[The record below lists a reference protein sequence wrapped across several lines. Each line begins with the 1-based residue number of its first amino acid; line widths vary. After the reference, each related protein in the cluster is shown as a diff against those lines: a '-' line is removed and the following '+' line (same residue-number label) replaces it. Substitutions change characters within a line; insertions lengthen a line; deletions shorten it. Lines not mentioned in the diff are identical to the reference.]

1 MEKCISSP
9 FSQPVP
15 LKTGFF
21 GSVRSKFFQSISF
34 IKQLSRNFPKF
45 IRILCCKQ
53 KSSGFSPRAHKK
65 IPLQSAFFYSIKS
78 NINKFINIFNKTALY
93 AIFLICPE
101 THSREIPVSLEET
114 LTLSGSSRILSR
126 IQEGKKE
133 VTKLIMREKWR
144 EYLPKAGINYFSI
157 RNLNQNQN
165 DSLYQDIRVSLN
177 QLIYDGG
184 ENFRAVETAKLN
196 ELLNE
201 QDFRMN
207 LFKNRLDVRRV
218 YIRAIVGSAR
228 LFTAEKSRERSDK
241 LKTDILNE
249 YRNGLRTKIEVLDAE
264 SKFRASELALQ
275 KSRSDYRLSVFE
287 LQNQTGISESIVP
300 SERLFWDY
308 VFLSPTEGRRRSEI
322 FSMKDRPDL
331 KKADAALMKAKLEK
345 ENAENYWKPKFYIGG
360 YAGKN
365 SNDGTLPKHETYGLN
380 FSLVLPFGS
389 SSSQTNGNFG
399 VQKDG
404 TGIQRIPNYGPQFV
418 GQGENSFFNSNL
430 GLFENF
436 THSRKILEGEIQMQE
451 IQLQKSILEK
461 QLETEKERL
470 SLKLDDVFSSV
481 RTANSRLAL
490 QFEILRVTSLKMK
503 NGQARKLELMNAE
516 SEFLKSADELAEA
529 LGEYLKTAF
538 EFQAVLGID
547 APCFFADIH
556 KDGSNILLKKMID
569 GSGRLLLEN
578 KDILNDLSVN
588 IK

>member
-1 MEKCISSP
+1 MNRLIYFALNS
-9 FSQPVP
+9 
-15 LKTGFF
+15 LK
-21 GSVRSKFFQSISF
+21 RHIMIF
-34 IKQLSRNFPKF
+34 ILF
-45 IRILCCKQ
+45 IIIYPDC
-53 KSSGFSPRAHKK
+53 SD
-65 IPLQSAFFYSIKS
+65 I
-78 NINKFINIFNKTALY
+78 Y
-93 AIFLICPE
+93 AK
-101 THSREIPVSLEET
+101 EIPVSLEET
-114 LTLSGSSRILSR
+114 LILSGSGRILSR
-126 IQEGKKE
+126 IQEGRKE
-133 VTKLIMREKWR
+133 VTRLILKEKWR
-144 EYLPKAGINYFSI
+144 EYLPKAGVNYFSI

-165 DSLYQDIRVSLN
+165 DSLYQDIRISLN
-177 QLIYDGG
+177 QLVYDGG

-196 ELLNE
+196 DLLNE

-207 LFKNRLDVRRV
+207 LFKNRLDVRRI
-218 YIRAIVGSAR
+218 YIRAIVASAR

-249 YRNGLRTKIEVLDAE
+249 YKNGLRTKIEILDAE

-275 KSRSDYRLSVFE
+275 KSTSDYRLSIFE
-287 LQNQTGISESIVP
+287 LQNQTGLSESLIP

-308 VFLSPTEGRRRSEI
+308 IFLTPTEGKRRTEI
-322 FSMKDRPDL
+322 FSIKERPDL
-331 KKADAALMKAKLEK
+331 KKADAALLKAKLEK

-389 SSSQTNGNFG
+389 STSQTNGNFG

-418 GQGENSFFNSNL
+418 GQGENSFFNSSL

-436 THSRKILEGEIQMQE
+436 SHTRKILEGEILMQE

-461 QLETEKERL
+461 QLETERERL
-470 SLKLDDVFSSV
+470 SLKLEDVFSSV

-503 NGQARKLELMNAE
+503 NGQARKLDLMNAE
-516 SEFLKSADELAEA
+516 SEFLKSSDELAEA

-547 APCFFADIH
+547 APCLFMDI
-556 KDGSNILLKKMID
+556 KKGGSNIILKKMTD
-569 GSGRLLLEN
+569 SSGRLLLEK
-578 KDILNDLSVN
+578 KDIINELNID

>member
-1 MEKCISSP
+1 MEKRISSP
-9 FSQPVP
+9 FRRKAA
-15 LKTGFF
+15 LKTVFF
-21 GSVRSKFFQSISF
+21 RSVRSKFIQSICC
-34 IKQLSRNFPKF
+34 IKQLSRNSPKF
-45 IRILCCKQ
+45 IRILCCKL
-53 KSSGFSPRAHKK
+53 KSSGFPPGTNKK
-65 IPLQSAFFYSIKS
+65 IPLQSAFFYSI
-78 NINKFINIFNKTALY
+78 NINKFINIFNKTALS
-93 AIFLICPE
+93 AIFLIFPE

-308 VFLSPTEGRRRSEI
+308 IFLAPAEGRRRSEI

-547 APCFFADIH
+547 APCFFADTH